1 MMQITGKMHSIGDTK
16 QFDSGFMVQEFYL
29 DLTRY
34 NELTGECYENWA
46 KFQNLNEKLDLGQ
59 FNIGD
64 IVKVDFYINGR
75 KYTKKD
81 GDVGFVQNLNAH
93 KMELVKAV
101 NPIPETI
108 DNNPDPIS
116 NEDLDDLPF

>member
-1 MMQITGKMHSIGDTK
+1 MQITGKIHSVGETK
-16 QFDSGFMVQEFYL
+16 QFESGFMVQEFYL

-59 FNIGD
+59 YNIGD
-64 IVKVDFYINGR
+64 IVKVDFYISGR
-75 KYTKKD
+75 KYTKND

-93 KMELVKAV
+93 KMELVKATAQTPQ
-101 NPIPETI
+101 PIEQDLEPSSDD
-108 DNNPDPIS
+108 DND
-116 NEDLDDLPF
+116 ELPF